1 MVNAGGRRIVSLTV
15 EPTAGLANRMRVVA
29 ASLELAERLQCPLRL
44 VWTRTG
50 ALGCRFDELFEPIA
64 GVTIAEHAW
73 TTSRIERLIGSR
85 SGFYTYLTSPDI
97 EPRSHGGGFDDLA
110 QARRP
115 YLITFSRFL
124 PSPGRLAALRPIAE
138 VARVVES
145 TAASFT
151 PHTIGVHIRRGDE
164 DPSTSGP
171 LTAPLEFFLAAM
183 QARLD
188 AEPQTNFFLACD
200 SRREEARVLQTFGPR
215 VTTLPKSLDR
225 RTREAIRAALVD
237 LLCLSRTPLILGSFY
252 SSFSEMAAEIGGA
265 RLEIVRDPEGRA
277 A

>member
-50 ALGCRFDELFEPIA
+50 ALGCRFDELFEPIT
-64 GVTIAEHAW
+64 GVKIAEHAW
-73 TTSRIERLIGSR
+73 TTSRIERFIGSR
-85 SGFYTYLTSPDI
+85 VGFYTYLTAPDI
-97 EPRSHGGGFDDLA
+97 ERCAHGGGFDDLA

-124 PSPGRLAALRPIAE
+124 RSPGRLGALKPIAE
-138 VARVVES
+138 VAHVVER

-151 PHTIGVHIRRGDE
+151 PHTVGVHIRRGDE
-164 DPSTSGP
+164 DPSTHGP
-171 LTAPLEFFLAAM
+171 LTATVESFLAAM

-200 SRREEARVLQTFGPR
+200 SRQEEARVLQTFGAR

-252 SSFSEMAAEIGGA
+252 SSFSEMAAEIGGV

>member
-1 MVNAGGRRIVSLTV
+1 MVSASERRIVSVTV

-29 ASLELAERLQCPLRL
+29 AALELADRLRCPLRL

-50 ALGCRFDELFEPIA
+50 ALGCRFDELFQPIA
-64 GVTIAEHAW
+64 GVRVAEHAW
-73 TTSRIERLIGSR
+73 NTSRIERLVGSR
-85 SGFYTYLTSPDI
+85 VGFYTYLTAPDI
-97 EPRSHGGGFDDLA
+97 ERRSRGDGFDDLA

-124 PSPGRLAALRPIAE
+124 PSTGRLAALRPIAE
-138 VARVVES
+138 VAHVVER

-164 DPSTSGP
+164 DPSTRGP
-171 LTAPLEFFLAAM
+171 LTAPIECFLTAM

-200 SRREEARVLQTFGPR
+200 SRRDEARVLSTFGAR

-225 RTREAIRAALVD
+225 RTRDAIRAALVD

-252 SSFSEMAAEIGGA
+252 SSFSEMAAEMGGT
-265 RLEIVRDPEGRA
+265 RLEIVRDREGWA